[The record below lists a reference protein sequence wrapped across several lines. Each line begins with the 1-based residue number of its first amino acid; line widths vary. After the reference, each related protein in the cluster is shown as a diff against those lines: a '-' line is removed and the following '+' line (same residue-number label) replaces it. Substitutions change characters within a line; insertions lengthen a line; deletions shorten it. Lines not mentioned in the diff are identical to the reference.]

1 MIEARSQVCGSD
13 AADLV
18 ALPKRQFPPGRFD
31 AWGRENQL
39 SVVISLDNF
48 EFLWNILLCV
58 VSSEK
63 KMSLSSINPLA
74 SNLETAAVVAKGAL
88 RAAAHLKISNR
99 RLADVVGLSGS
110 SMSRLAQGTFQL
122 DPSSKAFDLALLFIR
137 LYRSLDAICGGDAVT
152 ASSWMRSDNLA
163 LGGRPLDLIMH
174 VSGLTDVI
182 AYLDARRAIV

>member
-1 MIEARSQVCGSD
+1 MPFRSH
-13 AADLV
+13 AA
-18 ALPKRQFPPGRFD
+18 
-31 AWGRENQL
+31 
-39 SVVISLDNF
+39 S
-48 EFLWNILLCV
+48 
-58 VSSEK
+58 SSEV
-63 KMSLSSINPLA
+63 
-74 SNLETAAVVAKGAL
+74 LEATAVVAKGAL

-99 RLADVVGLSGS
+99 GLADIIGLSGS
-110 SMSRLAQGTFQL
+110 SMSRLAQGAFQL
-122 DPSSKAFDLALLFIR
+122 DPSSKSFDLALLFIR